1 MYITLQE
8 IRKQL
13 NLDDFYTEDNDYL
26 IELIKVSEDVVEKR
40 IGKKL
45 CECINPSTGEL
56 EPSVKHSILVLVS
69 TYYNQRE
76 ATSPTTITE
85 VPLTFNFLSDLNKKY
100 YIN

>member
-45 CECINPSTGEL
+45 YECINPSPGEL
-56 EPSVKHSILVLVS
+56 ETIGKHSYLVLVS
-69 TYYNQRE
+69 Y
-76 ATSPTTITE
+76 
-85 VPLTFNFLSDLNKKY
+85 
-100 YIN
+100 